1 MAQSTVKPD
10 TTMSSTT
17 LTTPS
22 SSTVFIKKETMT
34 KKKTPKTVTKNQV
47 EVPIFLRKTYH
58 MIDTCDSKIASWSD
72 DGETFVVKQ
81 PKIFESTIIPQFF
94 KHSKF
99 SSFVRQL
106 NFYGFRK
113 IKYSDTIKID
123 AQLEAETANYW
134 RFRHEHF
141 LRGRPELLMEIKR
154 SNSQSQEQKADG
166 KGKGEEK
173 VGKSEVKGIKS
184 DVETLKD
191 RIAKMSEEIENLTGM
206 VKDITMK
213 EKEAARVEQVDVNVE
228 VGQKRRKVTEYM
240 DHDDVDTLTQD
251 IPVKEEMDGIE
262 FTPTALFP
270 STQPK
275 QELAYTAPSRPIFN
289 RQESTSSAVSDDAFV
304 DDLLNVFG
312 DNAEQDTDIFEME
325 RSIVP
330 EEATSMSAP
339 LIVQEPQPQT
349 TSRPNEPDPALMG
362 KLSDALTVLPKDV
375 QEMLVNKLINT
386 ITSSDALKAHI
397 DAVNSEVK
405 KEEDA
410 QAAFQKQ
417 NSEMIPLAAATLTA
431 IISQYSAVMKND
443 NRVKTSSIPVIP
455 IHA

>member
-1 MAQSTVKPD
+1 MVRRWRNIYSQ
-10 TTMSSTT
+10 TTQNLWIHYHS
-17 LTTPS
+17 
-22 SSTVFIKKETMT
+22 
-34 KKKTPKTVTKNQV
+34 
-47 EVPIFLRKTYH
+47 PIL
-58 MIDTCDSKIASWSD
+58 
-72 DGETFVVKQ
+72 Q
-81 PKIFESTIIPQFF
+81 
-94 KHSKF
+94 HSKF

-154 SNSQSQEQKADG
+154 SNSQSQEKTDVKV
-166 KGKGEEK
+166 KGVEAK
-173 VGKSEVKGIKS
+173 VVNSEVKGIRS
-184 DVETLKD
+184 DVDTLKD

-213 EKEAARVEQVDVNVE
+213 EKEVAQAEVNAE

-240 DHDDVDTLTQD
+240 DHEDVETLTQD
-251 IPVKEEMDGIE
+251 TPVKEEMEGIE

-270 STQPK
+270 STQSK
-275 QELAYTAPSRPIFN
+275 QEPAYTASSRPIFN

-330 EEATSMSAP
+330 EDATSMSNP
-339 LIVQEPQPQT
+339 LIIQEPQPQT
-349 TSRPNEPDPALMG
+349 NPNEPDPALMG

-410 QAAFQKQ
+410 QSTFQKQ
-417 NSEMIPLAAATLTA
+417 NPEMIPLAAATLTA
-431 IISQYSAVMKND
+431 IISQYSAVMKSE
-443 NRVKTSSIPVIP
+443 NRVKTNSIPVIP

>member
-1 MAQSTVKPD
+1 MP
-10 TTMSSTT
+10 
-17 LTTPS
+17 
-22 SSTVFIKKETMT
+22 
-34 KKKTPKTVTKNQV
+34 KKKTTKTVNKNQV

-58 MIDTCDSKIASWSD
+58 MIDTCDSKVASWSD
-72 DGETFVVKQ
+72 DGETFIVKQ

-154 SNSQSQEQKADG
+154 SNSQSQEKTDVKV
-166 KGKGEEK
+166 KGVEAK
-173 VGKSEVKGIKS
+173 VVNSEVKGIRS
-184 DVETLKD
+184 DVDTLKD

-213 EKEAARVEQVDVNVE
+213 EKEVAQAEVNAE

-240 DHDDVDTLTQD
+240 DHEDVETLTQD
-251 IPVKEEMDGIE
+251 TPVKEEMEGIE

-270 STQPK
+270 STQSK
-275 QELAYTAPSRPIFN
+275 QEPAYTASNRPIFN

-304 DDLLNVFG
+304 DDLLNAFG

-330 EEATSMSAP
+330 EDATSMSNP
-339 LIVQEPQPQT
+339 LIIQEPQPQT
-349 TSRPNEPDPALMG
+349 NPNEPDPALMD

-410 QAAFQKQ
+410 QSTFQKQ
-417 NSEMIPLAAATLTA
+417 NPEMIPLAAATLTA
-431 IISQYSAVMKND
+431 IISQYSAVMKSE
-443 NRVKTSSIPVIP
+443 NRVKTNSIPVIP

>member
-1 MAQSTVKPD
+1 MAQPTVKPD
-10 TTMSSTT
+10 TPMSSTP

-22 SSTVFIKKETMT
+22 SVIVKKETMP
-34 KKKTPKTVTKNQV
+34 KKKTTKTVNKNQV

-154 SNSQSQEQKADG
+154 SNSQSQEKTDVKV
-166 KGKGEEK
+166 KGVEEK
-173 VGKSEVKGIKS
+173 VVKSEVKGIRS
-184 DVETLKD
+184 DVDTLKD

-213 EKEAARVEQVDVNVE
+213 EKEVAQADGNAE

-240 DHDDVDTLTQD
+240 DHEDVETLTQD
-251 IPVKEEMDGIE
+251 TPVKEGMDGIE

-270 STQPK
+270 STQSK
-275 QELAYTAPSRPIFN
+275 QEPAYTASSRPIFN

-312 DNAEQDTDIFEME
+312 DNAEQDTDMFEIE

-330 EEATSMSAP
+330 EDSTSMSNP
-339 LIVQEPQPQT
+339 LVIQEPQPQT
-349 TSRPNEPDPALMG
+349 NPNEPDPALMG

-410 QAAFQKQ
+410 QSTFQKQ
-417 NSEMIPLAAATLTA
+417 NPEMIPLAAATLTA
-431 IISQYSAVMKND
+431 IISQYSAVMKSD

>member
-1 MAQSTVKPD
+1 MAQPTVKPD
-10 TTMSSTT
+10 TPMSSTP

-22 SSTVFIKKETMT
+22 SVVVKKETMP
-34 KKKTPKTVTKNQV
+34 KKKTTKTVNKNQV

-58 MIDTCDSKIASWSD
+58 MIDTCDSKVASWSD
-72 DGETFVVKQ
+72 DGETFIVKQ

-154 SNSQSQEQKADG
+154 SNSQSQEKTDVKV
-166 KGKGEEK
+166 KGVEAK
-173 VGKSEVKGIKS
+173 VVNSEVKGIRS
-184 DVETLKD
+184 DVDTLKD

-213 EKEAARVEQVDVNVE
+213 EKEVAQAEVNAE

-240 DHDDVDTLTQD
+240 DHEDVETLTQD
-251 IPVKEEMDGIE
+251 TPVKEEMEGIE

-270 STQPK
+270 STQSK
-275 QELAYTAPSRPIFN
+275 QEPAYTASSRPIFN

-330 EEATSMSAP
+330 EDATSMSNP
-339 LIVQEPQPQT
+339 LIIQEPQPQT
-349 TSRPNEPDPALMG
+349 NPNEPDPALMD

-410 QAAFQKQ
+410 QSTFQKQ
-417 NSEMIPLAAATLTA
+417 NPEMIPLAAATLTA
-431 IISQYSAVMKND
+431 IISQYSAVMKSE
-443 NRVKTSSIPVIP
+443 NRVKTNSIPVIP

>member
-1 MAQSTVKPD
+1 
-10 TTMSSTT
+10 MSSTP

-22 SSTVFIKKETMT
+22 SVVVKKETMP
-34 KKKTPKTVTKNQV
+34 KKKTTKTVNKNQV

-58 MIDTCDSKIASWSD
+58 MIDTCDSKVASWSD
-72 DGETFVVKQ
+72 DGETFIVKQ

-154 SNSQSQEQKADG
+154 SNSQSQEKTDVKV
-166 KGKGEEK
+166 KGVEAK
-173 VGKSEVKGIKS
+173 VVNSEVKGIRS
-184 DVETLKD
+184 DVDTLKD

-213 EKEAARVEQVDVNVE
+213 EKEVAQAEVNAE

-240 DHDDVDTLTQD
+240 DHEDVETLTQD
-251 IPVKEEMDGIE
+251 TPVKEEMEGIE

-270 STQPK
+270 STQSK
-275 QELAYTAPSRPIFN
+275 QEPAYTASSRPIFN

-330 EEATSMSAP
+330 EDATSMSNP
-339 LIVQEPQPQT
+339 LIIQEPQPQT
-349 TSRPNEPDPALMG
+349 NPNEPDPALMG

-410 QAAFQKQ
+410 QSTFQKQ
-417 NSEMIPLAAATLTA
+417 NPEMIPLAAATLTA
-431 IISQYSAVMKND
+431 IISQYSAVMKSE
-443 NRVKTSSIPVIP
+443 NRVKTNSIPVIP